1 MQRFRLFVQVCFD
14 LIDRDAYVLFDWIEG
29 LRTLPVPVQP
39 AVNLHSE
46 SLAFIFDN
54 DFGVDTVNVNARFEG
69 TKADKQRMIRLFSVL
84 ALNNTGRFLKF
95 ADAGKYLNGQFLRQG
110 SSEEHT
116 SELQSLMRIT
126 YAAFCLQKKTN
137 HNYLCR
143 HIDNDY
149 T

>member
-1 MQRFRLFVQVCFD
+1 MRISDWSSDVCSSDLIARVKARNNYALVKSMQRLRLIERVCFY
-14 LIDRDAYVLFDWIEG
+14 LIDRDAYVSFDWIEG
-29 LRTLPVPVQP
+29 LRTLPGPVQP

-95 ADAGKYLNGQFLRQG
+95 ADAEIGR
-110 SSEEHT
+110 
-116 SELQSLMRIT
+116 
-126 YAAFCLQKKTN
+126 
-137 HNYLCR
+137 
-143 HIDNDY
+143 
-149 T
+149 

>member
-95 ADAGKYLNGQFLRQG
+95 ADAGKYR
-110 SSEEHT
+110 SEEHT
-116 SELQSLMRIT
+116 SELQSLMRIS
-126 YAAFCLQKKTN
+126 YAVFCLKKKNHIVTN
-137 HNYLCR
+137 AEP
-143 HIDNDY
+143 
-149 T
+149 TKP

>member
-1 MQRFRLFVQVCFD
+1 MQRLRLIERVCFY
-14 LIDRDAYVLFDWIEG
+14 LLDRDAYVSFDWIEG
-29 LRTLPVPVQP
+29 LRTLPGPVQP

-95 ADAGKYLNGQFLRQG
+95 ADAGKYLNR
-110 SSEEHT
+110 SEEHT
-116 SELQSLMRIT
+116 SELQSLMRT
-126 YAAFCLQKKTN
+126 SYAVFC
-137 HNYLCR
+137 
-143 HIDNDY
+143 
-149 T
+149 